1 MQQITNIEGFLKNVC
16 VLYLLHQQ
24 TPLIKLQGANHCS
37 SAKDQMCAISQTSL
51 LKSQCE
57 NIKLVQPMG
66 HLHFS

>member
-1 MQQITNIEGFLKNVC
+1 MQQITNIEVVVFFFLNVC

-37 SAKDQMCAISQTSL
+37 SVKDQMCTISQTSL

-57 NIKLVQPMG
+57 NIKLVQA
-66 HLHFS
+66 LAL